1 MVWAGV
7 GVGAMYSKWC
17 EAKIHEIDGVLR
29 LPWMRGKGW
38 GLWVVGK
45 KEKGRM
51 KKKKRKQ
58 KKDEETFFGFHHRS
72 CLGYSY
78 SAAVPKRRF
87 LMDGDI
93 GCTRRSSWR

>member
-1 MVWAGV
+1 M
-7 GVGAMYSKWC
+7 M
-17 EAKIHEIDGVLR
+17 
-29 LPWMRGKGW
+29 GKGW

-51 KKKKRKQ
+51 KKKKQ
-58 KKDEETFFGFHHRS
+58 KKDEETFHHRS

-93 GCTRRSSWR
+93 GCTRRSSWRCR